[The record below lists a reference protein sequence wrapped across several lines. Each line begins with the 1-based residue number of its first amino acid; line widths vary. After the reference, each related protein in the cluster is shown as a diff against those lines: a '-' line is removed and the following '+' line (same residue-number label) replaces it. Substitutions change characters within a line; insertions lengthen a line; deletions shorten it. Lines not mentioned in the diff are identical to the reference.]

1 MLIRGATFIVE
12 SMEVENSS
20 AKFAAAKKTPVI
32 ISLRSLNEDLAANA
46 REENTPVANGHL
58 R

>member
-1 MLIRGATFIVE
+1 MLIRGATFVAE
-12 SMEVENSS
+12 SMEIENSS

-32 ISLRSLNEDLAANA
+32 ISLRSLKEDLTAKE
-46 REENTPVANGHL
+46 REENILFENVHS

>member
-1 MLIRGATFIVE
+1 
-12 SMEVENSS
+12 MEIENSS

-32 ISLRSLNEDLAANA
+32 ISLRSVNEDLTAKA
-46 REENTPVANGHL
+46 REENLAVANGHS

>member
-1 MLIRGATFIVE
+1 
-12 SMEVENSS
+12 MEIENSS

-32 ISLRSLNEDLAANA
+32 ISLRPLNEDLTAKA
-46 REENTPVANGHL
+46 REENMAVANGHT